1 MAPARRARGGGDG
14 DGGGSGADVMEEVVT
29 AASLGREL
37 RQLSEHKES
46 PARSLLL
53 EKVVTPP
60 LSPLKCS
67 PVAAAVGST
76 PDMELREVS
85 EEDSRS
91 GGKKKVTFDMNVT
104 TYENTSSPDQEEE
117 PSKLVEWRKDEDEK
131 HMQKTVLFSENH
143 RYGNCTDSDDDNGD
157 EYGEDD
163 NYTDDMQRRILWTAR
178 LTCWM
183 RRK

>member
-1 MAPARRARGGGDG
+1 MRQPSRDPP
-14 DGGGSGADVMEEVVT
+14 SM
-29 AASLGREL
+29 
-37 RQLSEHKES
+37 QLSEHKES

-131 HMQKTVLFSENH
+131 HMQKTVVLVRIIDAGIVH
-143 RYGNCTDSDDDNGD
+143 GDDDNGD

-163 NYTDDMQRRILWTAR
+163 NYSDDMQRRILWTAR